1 MYICTRSMVYSGHTI
16 NCAEEEGEHLASG
29 LSLLMDEVPEDE
41 MPWGRKLKHA

>member
-1 MYICTRSMVYSGHTI
+1 MVYSGHTI